1 MPSASD
7 RRHPQTSEECGLT
20 RRSYVG
26 RIEQPRLGLF
36 DQIIDAGN
44 AEPVEII
51 IEPPAPPLPDR
62 ARFENESCAPKA
74 MTNGGPKTPIR
85 NFCQRGFLTF

>member
-1 MPSASD
+1 M
-7 RRHPQTSEECGLT
+7 T
-20 RRSYVG
+20 RRSYFG

-51 IEPPAPPLPDR
+51 FEPPGPRRYLTGRDSKR
-62 ARFENESCAPKA
+62 SCAPKA

-85 NFCQRGFLTF
+85 NFCERGFLTF